1 MDAGLLAARVRNG
14 TMTPN
19 EARAALGLLPWPD
32 LGNWPPDLPAAPK
45 RQRCSYCKFLAEG
58 DRCRNCGAPQ

>member
-1 MDAGLLAARVRNG
+1 MDPSL
-14 TMTPN
+14 MTDYIHRGFMTVN
-19 EARAALGLLPWPD
+19 DARAELGYWPLNLPSANLPSAL
-32 LGNWPPDLPAAPK
+32 K